1 MDQRFSKFETL
12 CAQDPKVSKTTEAH
26 KSPIYANSTFKFNT
40 VEEGVDIFLNQP
52 GQHVYTRYGNPG
64 IEAVAHKIAQLET
77 CGSELNAFGQL
88 TSSGMAALH
97 LSIMALVKSGDRI
110 ITQGNLYG
118 GTTELLYK
126 IFQAQGVDII
136 TGDVGDELFFEKQI
150 SQKWPGNTIVL
161 LETPANPTL
170 QCLDISD
177 ICTKSKANNAQ
188 VIVDN
193 TFATPLLQQPLL
205 LGADLVIHSTT
216 KYLHGHG
223 LSTGGVIIGIDHS
236 LIRSKIWECM
246 KLVGS
251 NSNPFD
257 AWLINI
263 GLKTLVLR
271 MQKQCSTAHELA
283 YLIIQHPKI
292 KTVFYP
298 GLESHPSHS
307 IAKKQM
313 NAFGAMISFE
323 VGETLEDAMQFCNK
337 LKLCSIAPSLGE
349 TDTMVLHPATMSHLK
364 VAPEIRAHYG
374 ITDNLIRMSIGLE
387 RTEDIFEDICS
398 ALK

>member
-26 KSPIYANSTFKFNT
+26 KSPIYANSTFKFNS
-40 VEEGVDIFLNQP
+40 VEEGVDIFQNQP

-64 IEAVAHKIAQLET
+64 IEAVARKIAQLET

-110 ITQGNLYG
+110 ITQANLYG
-118 GTTELLYK
+118 GTSEQLNK
-126 IFQAQGVDII
+126 IFQAQGVTIVAGNL
-136 TGDVGDELFFEKQI
+136 GDDQFFDTEI
-150 SQKWPGNTIVL
+150 SKIWPGNTIVL
-161 LETPANPTL
+161 LESPANPTL
-170 QCLDISD
+170 QCLDISS
-177 ICTKSKANNAQ
+177 ICAKSKTNNAK

-205 LGADLVIHSTT
+205 MGADLVIHSTT

-223 LSTGGVIIGIDHS
+223 LSTGGVIVGKDQS

-271 MQKQCSTAHELA
+271 MKKQCTTAHELA
-283 YLIIQHPKI
+283 KLIQAHPSI
-292 KTVFYP
+292 KKVYYP
-298 GLESHPSHS
+298 GLEDHPSHS

-313 NAFGAMISFE
+313 NAYGAMISFE
-323 VGETLEDAMQFCNK
+323 VGVSLEDAMHFCNK

-364 VAPEIRAHYG
+364 VPKQIRAQYG

-398 ALK
+398 ALI